1 MDNSLSGFVKD
12 NMTGQSSATMN
23 ENGVI
28 IQTFISDAIGD
39 DEKLNEIETES
50 KPEIIVLVGFPSYGK
65 TSFVATCYQLLL
77 QNGKIDDYEFYDSDT
92 FIGLERRVSARRIS
106 ETNSASITKRTLR
119 GEAHLLTFH
128 FKHPIL
134 GDKVVVFSDRS
145 GENYADYANKKDSIA
160 SDKLI
165 KYADRLLFFI
175 NCEDLISYSFMTLK
189 DDYECLLRNMVE
201 NKIPSMG
208 TTIDLLFNKSDL
220 VNEGNKDR
228 FETNKKSLIDL
239 FTLLLKENSFSE
251 YSIVSNNIEN
261 TTGLKSLLLEI
272 VSHTNN
278 NKEKA
283 NDNKLNFDWVKDII
297 QKK

>member
-1 MDNSLSGFVKD
+1 MDNSLSGFIKD
-12 NMTGQSSATMN
+12 NMTGQSSATVN
-23 ENGVI
+23 ENGVT

-50 KPEIIVLVGFPSYGK
+50 KPEVVVLVGFPGYGK

-92 FIGLERRVSARRIS
+92 FIGLERRVYARRIS
-106 ETNSASITKRTLR
+106 ETNDTPITKRTLR
-119 GEAHLLTFH
+119 GESHLLTFR

-145 GENYADYANKKDSIA
+145 GENYKDYAYKTDSII

-175 NCEDLISYSFMTLK
+175 NCEDLIDHSFMTLK
-189 DDYECLLRNMVE
+189 DDYDCLLRNMVA

-208 TTIDLLFNKSDL
+208 TTIDLLFNKNDL
-220 VNEGNKDR
+220 VNEDNKGR
-228 FETNKKSLIDL
+228 FETNKKSLIGL
-239 FTLLLKENSFSE
+239 FTSLLKENSFSE
-251 YSIVSNNIEN
+251 YSIVSNDIKN
-261 TTGLKSLLLEI
+261 TTNLKSLFLEI

-278 NKEKA
+278 KKEKV
-283 NDNKLNFDWVKDII
+283 NDSKLNIDWVKDII